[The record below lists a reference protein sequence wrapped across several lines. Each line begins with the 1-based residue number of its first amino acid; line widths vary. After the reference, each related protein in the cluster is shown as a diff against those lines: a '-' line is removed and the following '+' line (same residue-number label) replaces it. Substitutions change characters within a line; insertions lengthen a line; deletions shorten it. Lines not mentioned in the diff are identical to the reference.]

1 MKSLLWRLPI
11 LAAALV
17 GGCDNKPKTEAP
29 PPPLPQIIQD
39 QKQALDS
46 AKGMGDSLD
55 KQAAEQRKRIEEA
68 TK

>member
-1 MKSLLWRLPI
+1 MKLQLLRLPI
-11 LAAALV
+11 LAAALL
-17 GGCDNKPKTEAP
+17 GGCDNKPKTEPP
-29 PPPLPQIIQD
+29 PPPLPQMIQD

-46 AKGMGDSLD
+46 AKGMGDTLD